1 MISQKEDKQNQ
12 LFNYLTFSIYTVDK
26 LVNNEYQ
33 SLKIMNI
40 HILKSNALKC
50 RDNLLG
56 KVQNTQQNLTYLKDL
71 ESWGSLEII
80 DSSKAYIKYR
90 LI

>member
-1 MISQKEDKQNQ
+1 
-12 LFNYLTFSIYTVDK
+12 
-26 LVNNEYQ
+26 
-33 SLKIMNI
+33 MNI

-50 RDNLLG
+50 RHNLLG
-56 KVQNTQQNLTYLKDL
+56 KVENTQQNLTYLKDL

-80 DSSKAYIKYR
+80 DSSEAYIEYR

>member
-1 MISQKEDKQNQ
+1 
-12 LFNYLTFSIYTVDK
+12 
-26 LVNNEYQ
+26 
-33 SLKIMNI
+33 MNI

-50 RDNLLG
+50 RDSLRG
-56 KVQNTQQNLTYLKDL
+56 KVENTQQNLTYLKDL

-80 DSSKAYIKYR
+80 DSDEAHIKYR